1 MKGAKID
8 RRTGASLVIFG
19 LNKTFLVGRFAGAG
33 VTGSGTG
40 PEKGAN
46 PMRMFV
52 TGEWTDKPKKI
63 EVRNSYDNS
72 VVDTVPKG
80 EPSDVERAL
89 GYAEKG
95 AKVMAK
101 LSGYERWRILRK
113 AADLM
118 AARNAELGQTISKE
132 EGKVIAEGRGEASR
146 AVETMMGSAEEAKRI
161 HGETVPLDGDPTGG
175 KKLGFTLRVPCG
187 VVAAI
192 SPFNFP
198 LNLVCHKVG
207 PALAA
212 GNSVIVK
219 PASDTPLSALKL
231 TEILLEAGL
240 PPEGIQCVT
249 GSGGEIGDLLVKDR
263 RVRKV
268 TFTGSR
274 EIGERICHMA
284 GIKKVTMELGSNSPL
299 IIMPDADLDKVAAA
313 VAVTGY
319 GNAGQTCI
327 STQRVLAAKKVYS
340 DFLDALKPK
349 VEALTTGNQL
359 DEKSKVGPM
368 VKESEAVRVESWIN
382 EAVAGGAR
390 LAAGGG
396 RRGAICVPAVVAD
409 VKPDMRI
416 SRDELFGPAV
426 GVTPF
431 DSIEEAI
438 ALANDSVYGLAAG
451 IFTENVEWAMKFARE
466 AEAGNLHVNWG
477 PQWRVD
483 LMPYGGL
490 KDSGFGKEGPRYA
503 VEEMTEL
510 KMVVFHLNA

>member
-1 MKGAKID
+1 
-8 RRTGASLVIFG
+8 
-19 LNKTFLVGRFAGAG
+19 
-33 VTGSGTG
+33 
-40 PEKGAN
+40 
-46 PMRMFV
+46 
-52 TGEWTDKPKKI
+52 
-63 EVRNSYDNS
+63 
-72 VVDTVPKG
+72 VPKG
-80 EPSDVERAL
+80 DAADVERAL
-89 GYAEKG
+89 SYAERG

-101 LSGYERWRILRK
+101 LTSYERWKILRK
-113 AADLM
+113 AADLI
-118 AARNAELGQTISKE
+118 AARNEELGRTISSE
-132 EGKVIAEGRGEASR
+132 EGKIIAEGRGEANR
-146 AVETMMGSAEEAKRI
+146 AVETVMGSAEEAKRI
-161 HGETVPLDGDPTGG
+161 HGETVPLDGDPSGN

-240 PPEGIQCVT
+240 PPEGIQCIT
-249 GSGGEIGDLLVKDR
+249 GPGGQIGDALVADR

-274 EIGERICHMA
+274 EIGDRICRMA

-299 IIMPDADLDKVAAA
+299 IVMPDADMDKVAAA
-313 VAVTGY
+313 VVATGY
-319 GNAGQTCI
+319 ANAGQACI
-327 STQRVLAAKKVYS
+327 STQRVLASKNIYG
-340 DFLDALKPK
+340 DFLGALKPK
-349 VEALTTGNQL
+349 VEALATGNQL
-359 DEKSKVGPM
+359 DERTKVGPM
-368 VKESEAVRVESWIN
+368 VKESEAARVEDWIQ

-396 RRGAICVPAVVAD
+396 RRGAIYVPAVVAD
-409 VKPDMRI
+409 VKPEMRI

-426 GVTPF
+426 AVTPF
-431 DSIEEAI
+431 DAIEEAI

-510 KMVVFHLNA
+510 KMVVFHLNS

>member
-1 MKGAKID
+1 MKNFIA
-8 RRTGASLVIFG
+8 AQWV
-19 LNKTFLVGRFAGAG
+19 
-33 VTGSGTG
+33 
-40 PEKGAN
+40 
-46 PMRMFV
+46 
-52 TGEWTDKPKKI
+52 DKPKKI
-63 EVRNSYDNS
+63 EVRNPFDNS
-72 VVDTVPKG
+72 VIDTVPRADAADLTKALAFA
-80 EPSDVERAL
+80 ER
-89 GYAEKG
+89 G

-101 LSGYERWRILRK
+101 LSAYERWKILRK

-118 AARNAELGQTISKE
+118 AARNDEFGQMISKE
-132 EGKVIAEGRGEASR
+132 EGKIIAEGRGEASR
-146 AVETMMGSAEEAKRI
+146 AVETMMGSAEEAKRL
-161 HGETVPLDGDPTGG
+161 HGETVPLDADPTGS

-192 SPFNFP
+192 APFNFP

-212 GNSVIVK
+212 GNTVIVK
-219 PASDTPLSALKL
+219 PASDTPLSAIKL
-231 TEILLEAGL
+231 TEVLLEAGL
-240 PPEGIQCVT
+240 PPEGIQCIT
-249 GSGGEIGDLLVKDR
+249 GSGGEIGDALVADR

-274 EIGERICHMA
+274 EVGDRICRTA
-284 GIKKVTMELGSNSPL
+284 GIKKVTMELGSNSPV
-299 IIMPDADLDKVAAA
+299 IVMPDADLEKVGA
-313 VAVTGY
+313 VLAMTGY

-327 STQRVLAAKKVYS
+327 STQRVLAAKNIYS
-340 DFLDALKPK
+340 DFLGVLKPK

-368 VKESEAVRVESWIN
+368 VKESEAVRVDEWIS
-382 EAVAGGAR
+382 EAVKGGAR
-390 LAAGGG
+390 LVAGGG
-396 RRGAICVPAVVAD
+396 RRGAFYMPAVVAD
-409 VKPDMRI
+409 VHPDMRI

-426 GVTPF
+426 AVTPF
-431 DSIEEAI
+431 ETIDEAI

-477 PQWRVD
+477 SQWRVD

-510 KMVVFHLNA
+510 KMVVFHLNN

>member
-1 MKGAKID
+1 MRNFI
-8 RRTGASLVIFG
+8 
-19 LNKTFLVGRFAGAG
+19 AGD
-33 VTGSGTG
+33 
-40 PEKGAN
+40 
-46 PMRMFV
+46 
-52 TGEWTDKPKKI
+52 WIDKPKKI
-63 EVRNSYDNS
+63 EVKNPFDDS
-72 VVDTVPKG
+72 VIDTVPKADAVDL
-80 EPSDVERAL
+80 EKAL
-89 GYAEKG
+89 AYAERGSK
-95 AKVMAK
+95 AMAK
-101 LSGYERWRILRK
+101 LSSYERWKILRK

-118 AARNAELGQTISKE
+118 AARNEELGQIISKE
-132 EGKVIAEGRGEASR
+132 EGKIIAEGRGEASR

-161 HGETVPLDGDPTGG
+161 HGETVPLDADPTGS
-175 KKLGFTLRVPCG
+175 KKLGFTLRIPCG

-192 SPFNFP
+192 APFNFP

-240 PPEGIQCVT
+240 PPEGLQCIT
-249 GSGGEIGDLLVKDR
+249 GSGGEIGDALVADR

-274 EIGERICHMA
+274 EIGERICRTA
-284 GIKKVTMELGSNSPL
+284 GIKKVTMELGSNSPV
-299 IIMPDADLDKVAAA
+299 IIMPDADLDKVAAV
-313 VAVTGY
+313 VAMTGY

-327 STQRVLAAKKVYS
+327 STQRVLAAKKVYG
-340 DFLDALKPK
+340 DFLGALKPK
-349 VEALTTGNQL
+349 VEGLTTGNQL
-359 DEKSKVGPM
+359 DERSKVGPM
-368 VKESEAVRVESWIN
+368 VKESEAARVDEWISQ
-382 EAVAGGAR
+382 AVGGGAR
-390 LAAGGG
+390 LVAGGG
-396 RRGAICVPAVVAD
+396 RRGAIYMPAVVAD
-409 VKPDMRI
+409 VHPDMRI

-426 GVTPF
+426 AVTPF
-431 DSIEEAI
+431 DSIDEAI

-466 AEAGNLHVNWG
+466 AQAGNLHVNWG
-477 PQWRVD
+477 SQWRVD

-510 KMVVFHLNA
+510 KMVVFHLNS